1 MWLKVG
7 NRPFGNGGKIRPT
20 NSGELENM
28 SKAIRA
34 SRNDSLGFAQRTLR
48 NLEYIEN
55 SRNSGADVHVVTQRI
70 LSLLGLVSFPW
81 HAGLDDRIK
90 SQRLDTLVQAGW
102 PQWTIILGDTET
114 LGILVHHL
122 RNAIAHRRVHFSSD
136 ERDGGAVQ
144 IEFADAKKE
153 GARAYWRAG
162 INGDDLLSFCRRF
175 ADLVDD
181 TIG

>member
-1 MWLKVG
+1 
-7 NRPFGNGGKIRPT
+7 
-20 NSGELENM
+20 M
-28 SKAIRA
+28 SEAIRA

-48 NLEYIEN
+48 NLEYIEK
-55 SRNSGADVHVVTQRI
+55 SRTDGADVHVVTQRV

-90 SQRLDTLVQAGW
+90 RLRLDTLVQDGW
-102 PQWTIILGDTET
+102 PQWTIILGDAET
-114 LGILVHHL
+114 LGALVHHL
-122 RNAIAHRRVHFSSD
+122 RNAIAHRRVYFSSD
-136 ERDGGAVQ
+136 ERNGGAVQ

-153 GARAYWRAG
+153 NAPVYWRAG
-162 INGDDLLSFCRRF
+162 INGDDLLCFCRRF